1 MSDGVEQPTPREDL
15 RAIITK
21 LCQDAATT
29 GINHPAFPAHREHL
43 IESFFATWF
52 VEKPTEVGKERAA
65 QAEWQ
70 DEAKAL
76 FAAMV
81 TALDRLGKRPTG
93 LPPTLG
99 PHVLAATE
107 VVLRERGVE
116 DANELMERML
126 P

>member
-29 GINHPAFPAHREHL
+29 GINHPAFSAHREHL

-52 VEKPTEVGKERAA
+52 VEKPTEIGKQRAA

-70 DEAKAL
+70 EEAKAL
-76 FAAMV
+76 FAAIV
-81 TALDRLGKRPTG
+81 EALKRLGATSG
-93 LPPTLG
+93 ITIG
-99 PHVLAATE
+99 QVVFAATE
-107 VVLRERGVE
+107 DILRERGVE
-116 DANELMERML
+116 DADELMERML